1 MSQPSEPGVHI
12 ASEPDGTPYGA
23 GSGRKPRV
31 AVVFGGTSDEHPVSC
46 LTARGVVG
54 AIDQARYDVIGV
66 GITRSGRWIV
76 VPPEQIAALE
86 VTDRKLP
93 ELTDQAAAAMLLPG
107 SSPSRGGE
115 LVQRTPG
122 GDGLAELGPVDVAFS
137 LLHGPFG
144 EDGTIQ
150 GLFEMMGTRYVGA
163 GVLASAVGMDK
174 HYMKMIFAG
183 AGLPIGPY
191 VVITPADW
199 QRDREQ
205 ALKAVSQLTYPLY
218 VKPTRNGS
226 SIGISKIT
234 DESQLA
240 DAIAFAHQY
249 DPKVIIEEGF
259 ENARELECGVLQSTG
274 GAAPQVSSIAEIR
287 MHTDSGFYD
296 FDAKYLPEEQVDLD
310 VPADLAPELAEEMRA
325 LAARAFESISCEGL
339 ARVDFF
345 LTADGRL
352 VVNEINT
359 MPGFTEHSMYP
370 RVWAASGIDYPTLV
384 DRLLQLALERP
395 VGLR

>member
-1 MSQPSEPGVHI
+1 MSS
-12 ASEPDGTPYGA
+12 GT
-23 GSGRKPRV
+23 RPRV

-54 AIDQARYDVIGV
+54 AIDSERYDVIGV
-66 GITRSGRWIV
+66 GITRSGRWVV
-76 VPPEQIAALE
+76 VPPEQIAALQVE
-86 VTDRKLP
+86 GKKMP
-93 ELTDQAAAAMLLPG
+93 ELTEDAADAMLLPG
-107 SSPSRGGE
+107 SAGAGGE
-115 LVQRTPG
+115 LVERTG
-122 GDGLAELGPVDVAFS
+122 GGTGLAQLGPVDVAFS

-174 HYMKMIFAG
+174 HYMKMIFERS
-183 AGLPIGPY
+183 GLPVDPY
-191 VVITPADW
+191 VVITPGDW
-199 QRDREQ
+199 HRDREQ
-205 ALKAVSQLTYPLY
+205 SLKAVSALKYPLY

-226 SIGISKIT
+226 SIGISKVD
-234 DESQLA
+234 DESQLL
-240 DAIAFAHQY
+240 DAIDFAHRF
-249 DPKVIIEEGF
+249 DPKVIIEEGL
-259 ENARELECGVLQSTG
+259 ENARELECGVLQSPG
-274 GAAPQVSSIAEIR
+274 GEAPLVSAVAEIR
-287 MHTDSGFYD
+287 MHNESGFYD

-310 VPADLAPELAEEMRA
+310 VPADLDDATTREMQA
-325 LAARAFESISCEGL
+325 LAAKAFDAIGCEGL
-339 ARVDFF
+339 SRVDFF

-352 VVNEINT
+352 VLNEINT

-384 DRLLQLALERP
+384 DRLLQLALQRP

>member
-1 MSQPSEPGVHI
+1 MSQ
-12 ASEPDGTPYGA
+12 ASEPAA
-23 GSGRKPRV
+23 GPGRKPRV

-54 AIDQARYDVIGV
+54 AIDQDRYDVIGV
-66 GITRSGRWIV
+66 GISRSGRWIV
-76 VPPEQIAALE
+76 VSADQIAALQ
-86 VTDRKLP
+86 VSDRKLP
-93 ELTDQAAAAMLLPG
+93 ELTEQAAEAMLLPG
-107 SSPSRGGE
+107 SSGGGGE
-115 LVQRTPG
+115 LVQRASG
-122 GDGLAELGPVDVAFS
+122 GGGLAELGPVDVAFS

-205 ALKAVSQLTYPLY
+205 ALKQVSQLTYPLY

-226 SIGISKIT
+226 SIGISKVT
-234 DESQLA
+234 DESQLE

-259 ENARELECGVLQSTG
+259 ENARELECGVLQSLG
-274 GAAPQVSSIAEIR
+274 GAAPQVSAIAEIR

-310 VPADLAPELAEEMRA
+310 VPADLPTEVADEMRA
-325 LAARAFESISCEGL
+325 LAARSFDAISCEGL

-345 LTADGRL
+345 LTAEGRL

-384 DRLLQLALERP
+384 DRLLQLALDRP
-395 VGLR
+395 TGLR